1 MEFISFKKMAEA
13 INADLKSRYLEK
25 FPKACSAALSRTAV
39 RCKAAMQEHM
49 RTDFDRPTKWAIDA
63 VRAVPATVETMSS
76 AVLLKEFSSKGT
88 PAEKYLGPEI
98 MGGGRG
104 RKRSEKALASAQYL
118 KPSGFVMPGN
128 AAAMDEFG
136 NQSRGEIVKILSVL
150 RAFGEQGYRAN
161 RAKGWNKKNRVGQ
174 IFAVRQGSA
183 RAGLKPGVYRRTET
197 GVVCL
202 MRFVS
207 KAPNYKVRLPF
218 DQLVMTDAARIFP
231 EELERAVVEMAK

>member
-1 MEFISFKKMAEA
+1 MEFISFEKMAAA

-39 RCKAAMQEHM
+39 RCKLAMQDHM
-49 RTDFDRPTKWAIDA
+49 RANFDRPTKWAIDA

-76 AVLLKEFSSKGT
+76 AVLLREFSSKGT
-88 PAEKYLGPEI
+88 PAEKYLGPQI
-98 MGGGRG
+98 MGGGRSL
-104 RKRSEKALASAQYL
+104 KRSEKALASAQYL
-118 KPSGFVMPGN
+118 KPGGFMMPGD
-128 AAAMDEFG
+128 AAKMDQFG

-161 RAKGWNKKNRVGQ
+161 RKKGWSKKTRVGQ
-174 IFAVRQGSA
+174 IFAVRQGNTH
-183 RAGLKPGVYRRTET
+183 AGLKPGVYRRTDT

-207 KAPNYKVRLPF
+207 KAPNYRVRLPF
-218 DQLVMTDAARIFP
+218 DELVMADAARIFP
-231 EELERAVVEMAK
+231 EELERAVVEIGK